1 MRHDLQDKYKVPLT
15 SNQSSGFYTKDKIS
29 LDITKQTTYPKNK
42 CPETKYAEE
51 MIKTG
56 LHFS

>member
-1 MRHDLQDKYKVPLT
+1 MANEVQDKYKQPLT
-15 SNQSSGFYTKDKIS
+15 SNQSTGFYTKDKIS
-29 LDITKQTTYPKNK
+29 MDIGKQTAYPINK

-56 LHFS
+56 FQFS